1 MSRYELN
8 RLLFDLKMQDALPAE
23 LRENPDLVLERYELT
38 PEERAALATGD
49 PRQLRPLGA
58 HGMLALYALRLRPEY
73 DDNVYW
79 TQK

>member
-8 RLLFDLKMQDALPAE
+8 RLLFDLKMREGLAAE
-23 LRENPDLVLERYELT
+23 LRAAPERVLAGYELT
-38 PEERAALATGD
+38 AAERAALETRD
-49 PRQLRPLGA
+49 PRQLRPFGV
-58 HGMLALYALRLRPEY
+58 HGMLALYALRLRPEF